1 MVRKIFL
8 LVNVSVIIF
17 LAVACTTQPS
27 SNVQTPDY
35 FPTDGWRTD
44 TPENHGFDK
53 EKLEKIATTIPEK
66 LPFLDS
72 LIIIRNG
79 YIVYESYHNEYDAN
93 KIHDIASVT
102 KSWTS
107 ALVGVAQEQGKIT
120 NLDDPLSVLLPD
132 YFAENKYADKRDVTL
147 RQLLMM
153 RSGIDFSEDTLNSG
167 GYGREELFES
177 DVTAFGLSFP
187 MAYQPGESWN
197 YSTLDTQ
204 LISAI
209 MQHATGESL
218 ESFAVS
224 NLFEPMGIKE
234 YDWLEDGIGTTIGG
248 QNLSMTPR
256 DMAKLGFL
264 YLHNGNWDG
273 EQLVPANWVELSL
286 TPQGNAYHPP
296 TEKIEKIEWY
306 GYLWWTW
313 KSDWFF
319 GYRSFQAR
327 GYGGQWVTVF
337 PELDM
342 ILVTTANL
350 NVEPGTKENE
360 QYKAIN
366 ALYTDMVFPVL
377 TDVDLEK

>member
-17 LAVACTTQPS
+17 LAVACTAQPA

-35 FPTDGWRTD
+35 FPTDGQQTD

-53 EKLEKIATTIPEK
+53 EKLEKIATTIPEE

-79 YIVYESYHNEYDAN
+79 YIVYESYYNGYDAN

-107 ALVGVAQEQGKIT
+107 ALVGVAQAQGKIT
-120 NLDDPLSVLLPD
+120 NLNESLPTLLPN
-132 YFAENKYADKRDVTL
+132 YFTENKYADKRDVTL

-153 RSGIDFSEDTLNSG
+153 RSGIDFSEDVLNSD
-167 GYGREELFES
+167 GYGGEELMES
-177 DVTAFGLSFP
+177 DVTAFGLGFP
-187 MAYQPGESWN
+187 MAYQPGETWN

-209 MQHATGESL
+209 IQHATGESL
-218 ESFAVS
+218 ESFAAS

-234 YDWLEDGIGTTIGG
+234 YDWLEDGVGTTIGG

-273 EQLVPANWVELSL
+273 EQLVPANWIELSL
-286 TPQGNAYHPP
+286 TPQGDAYYPP
-296 TEKIEKIEWY
+296 TEKNEKIEWY
-306 GYLWWTW
+306 GYLWWM
-313 KSDWFF
+313 
-319 GYRSFQAR
+319 R
-327 GYGGQWVTVF
+327 GG
-337 PELDM
+337 
-342 ILVTTANL
+342 
-350 NVEPGTKENE
+350 
-360 QYKAIN
+360 
-366 ALYTDMVFPVL
+366 
-377 TDVDLEK
+377 